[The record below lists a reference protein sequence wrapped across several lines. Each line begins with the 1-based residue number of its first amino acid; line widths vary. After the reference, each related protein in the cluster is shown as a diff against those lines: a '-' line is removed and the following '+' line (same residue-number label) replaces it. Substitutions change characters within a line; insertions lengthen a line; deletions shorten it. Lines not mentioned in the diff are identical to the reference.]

1 MEFGISS
8 FGDLRQ
14 SIDGSVSLDPQTR
27 LQNLIEEI
35 ELADQVGIDVVGLGE
50 HHRPDFAISA
60 PEAVL
65 AFAAARTRNIRLSSA
80 VTVLSSADPVRVY
93 QNFSTID
100 LLSNG
105 RAEIWAGRGSFIE
118 SFPLFGQDLDNY
130 DALFA
135 EHLELLL
142 NIRENEIVRSEGRLR
157 ASIDGRG
164 VYPRSLQDPLPV
176 WIAVGGSPQSAQRA
190 GLLGL
195 PMILAIIGGNWRR
208 FEFFTRLYREST
220 VAAGH
225 DQASTPL
232 AINALGYIADN
243 SQDAIEAYFPAYLN
257 SMSTIARER
266 GWGRLDRSTYDPTVT
281 FEGAFYV
288 GSPQQIT
295 EKILAA
301 HEVFGHDRFVLQIGT
316 ATIPHKDVLHAIELF
331 GTEVIP
337 AVNAALKQPEP
348 ARLPP
353 PTPIS
358 TV

>member
-14 SIDGSVSLDPQTR
+14 SIDGSTSLNPQTR
-27 LQNLIEEI
+27 LRNLIEEI

-65 AFAAARTRNIRLSSA
+65 AFAAARTKSIRLSSA

-93 QNFSTID
+93 QNFATLD
-100 LLSNG
+100 LLSQG
-105 RAEIWAGRGSFIE
+105 RAEIWAGRGSFTE
-118 SFPLFGQDLDNY
+118 SFPLFGQDLEHY
-130 DALFA
+130 DELYT

-142 NIRENEIVRSEGRLR
+142 DIRDNEIVHSQGKHR

-164 VYPRSLQDPLPV
+164 VYPRAAQDLLPI

-190 GLLGL
+190 ALIGL

-208 FEFFTRLYREST
+208 FEYFTRLYRET
-220 VAAGH
+220 ANAAGH
-225 DQASTPL
+225 ARSATPL
-232 AINALGYIADN
+232 AINSLGYIADT
-243 SQDAIEAYFPAYLN
+243 SQQAIEAYYPAYLN

-266 GWGRLDRSTYDPTVT
+266 GWGRLDRSTYAPTVT

-288 GSPQQIT
+288 GNPEQIA
-295 EKILAA
+295 EKIIAA
-301 HEVFGHDRFVLQIGT
+301 HEVFDHDRFVLQIGT
-316 ATIPHKDVLHAIELF
+316 ATIPHRDVLHAIELF
-331 GTEVIP
+331 GTRVIP
-337 AVNAALKQPEP
+337 MVNAALKHSDP
-348 ARLPP
+348 AIAL
-353 PTPIS
+353 
-358 TV
+358 